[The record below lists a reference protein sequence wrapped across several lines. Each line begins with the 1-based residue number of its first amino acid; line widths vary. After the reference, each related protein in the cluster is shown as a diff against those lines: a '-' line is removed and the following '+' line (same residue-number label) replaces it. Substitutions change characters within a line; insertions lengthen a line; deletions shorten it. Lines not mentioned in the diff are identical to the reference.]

1 MLVFLVS
8 MEAHSHE
15 LYSLNLHY
23 VEVFLFTKTG
33 LKEVVTSSV

>member
-33 LKEVVTSSV
+33 LEVVTSSV